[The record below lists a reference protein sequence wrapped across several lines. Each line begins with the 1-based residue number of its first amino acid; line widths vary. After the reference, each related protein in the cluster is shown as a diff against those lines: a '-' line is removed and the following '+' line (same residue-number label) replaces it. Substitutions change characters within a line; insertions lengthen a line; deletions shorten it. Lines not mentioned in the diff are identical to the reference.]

1 MTEVAFLIFALAVRE
16 LVRALPAI
24 IWAIR
29 CPRDARHYRLPGLHT
44 K

>member
-1 MTEVAFLIFALAVRE
+1 MTEIAFLILAFALRE
-16 LVRALPAI
+16 LVRTLPAI